1 MRNLKR
7 ALSLALAT
15 VMTVGMMVVGAG
27 ASYADV
33 KATDNVEAIEVLQ
46 AVGIMTG
53 DEKGNFNPDANVT
66 RNEIAVIMSNL
77 LNLDYDYYRGT
88 NPFTDVPSWAAPY
101 VAACY
106 AEGVVAGI
114 GGTLYGGSN
123 NVTAAEASLMIMK
136 ALGYFQYQ
144 NDFGDDWQIATI
156 RQASYI
162 NLFDGIN
169 ANAETALTR
178 NQIAQLVLNG
188 LKANMV
194 TFTGSVG
201 AQIGD
206 VSVGYV
212 PEYTAITNAN
222 KKYDSIDVGTTN
234 IGKDDQYYVQL
245 GEELYNGDLKLT
257 ATTDVFGRPAYTWE
271 YKSTEIGT
279 YMDDSQMLQE
289 YTVKVTG
296 DMLYDLLTRNTV
308 NTYDLTVVI
317 DGVYEEDAPNVNG
330 VPARW
335 FEKKDI
341 NRNND
346 QGLGG
351 TGNGVLT
358 QVFVDNDAK
367 MITVTVI
374 NTYLALANKDYDSKK
389 DEIGFDVYGI
399 AKTPS
404 DVYYKFQDADVEDMV
419 PMKVSGEDFAIE
431 NMAEKDAVLVTVAD
445 GEIQTM
451 ADCEIMAGVTVDAF
465 ETDYNED
472 GHNNVTLQGTPSL
485 VEVDG
490 TEYKF
495 SSAAEFDHEVLQYY
509 TTSGNGVTNLKDK
522 TYNLYMDAYGYV
534 IGVEEVEVANN
545 YVFLTGLDVDST
557 VLGSTTAKA
566 NAIFLDGR
574 METISINMS
583 KSNIPD
589 AIDAILNTWC
599 TYTVNT
605 NNVYTVKQVA
615 DAGSTKYTND
625 ANVPG
630 GANNDTKLAQFNA
643 QIQEDPATTDPEV
656 IKVNSR
662 NIFVQGGGA
671 ATTYSRVYGTDN
683 TVYLTVGV
691 KELRDGANYFGYINE
706 VKSVVTGID
715 NANLEAWSDV
725 KAAEEAEKEYDP
737 NGNPTGHLTPAATL
751 DNATDGVFALYNDKG
766 DIIAAVVVGEDVG
779 LTKNMVYT
787 HEASTFRETYNSTTK
802 QWTWSRKVI
811 SNGQEIVLTEVGDG
825 TSELVSMEQ
834 DTWYQVKYNA
844 EGNVVSVQR
853 YDFALDKG
861 SEWYDDIDTLS
872 YYTSKNDTVLYY
884 STGTGNLI
892 DSDDVKLIGKTLF
905 LNDTANGGF
914 RVAEDVNI
922 ALIQWNNN
930 HVRKTYFETGVTS
943 LKNIINELN
952 DRHDSDPHNYVVS
965 AMLEKNVATSIVIY
979 DNCDPYQDGDWDNN
993 KSGKLDLGGLSF
1005 SDNAAIGLRVNY
1017 QNKSGDN
1024 ITLNGTTVITVRVKD
1039 AETGKLLFA
1048 GPASATLASNGIT
1061 PITTIANNGY
1071 GVMQFGFNTIPGGRT
1086 DYNVELTIVD
1096 GVTGTTYTGTA
1107 TLATA

>member
-15 VMTVGMMVVGAG
+15 VMTVGMMVVGTG

-106 AEGVVAGI
+106 AEGVTAGA
-114 GGTLYGGSN
+114 GNGLYNGSG

-206 VSVGYV
+206 VVVGYV

-308 NTYDLTVVI
+308 NTYDLTVAI
-317 DGVYEEDAPNVNG
+317 DGVYEEDAPAAISG
-330 VPARW
+330 RW

-367 MITVTVI
+367 MVTVTVI

-399 AKTPS
+399 AKTAS
-404 DVYYKFQDADVEDMV
+404 DVYYKYQTVANEEMV

-465 ETDYNED
+465 ETD
-472 GHNNVTLQGTPSL
+472 NNQNNAGTPSM

-495 SSAAEFDHEVLQYY
+495 SSAAEFDYEVMQFY
-509 TTSGNGVTNLKDK
+509 TTSNGVTNLKDL
-522 TYNLYMDAYGYV
+522 TYNIYMDAYGYV

-545 YVFLTGLDVDST
+545 YVFLAGLDIDSS

-574 METISINMS
+574 METISLNMN
-583 KSNIPD
+583 KSELSST
-589 AIDAILNTWC
+589 IDNAILNTWC

-615 DAGSTKYTND
+615 NAGATSD
-625 ANVPG
+625 GANRDTYVPG
-630 GANNDTKLAQFNA
+630 GANNDTKLAQFNT
-643 QIQEDPATTDPEV
+643 QIQENPLTTDPEV

-662 NIFVQGGGA
+662 NIFVQGSRG
-671 ATTYSRVYGTDN
+671 ATTYSSVYGTDN

-691 KELRDGANYFGYINE
+691 KQLSDGSAGYINE

-715 NANLEAWSDV
+715 NANLEAWSDY
-725 KAAEEAEKEYDP
+725 KAALEAEKEYDP
-737 NGNPTGHLTPAATL
+737 NGDPTGQLTPAANLPT
-751 DNATDGVFALYNDKG
+751 ATDGVFALYNEKG

-787 HEASTFRETYNSTTK
+787 HEGSTFRESYNSTTK

-825 TSELVSMEQ
+825 ISELVSMQQ

-844 EGNVVSVQR
+844 EGNVVSVER
-853 YDFALDKG
+853 YDSALDKG

-884 STGTGNLI
+884 STGAGNLI

-952 DRHDSDPHNYVVS
+952 DRHDGAAHDYVVS

-993 KSGKLDLGGLSF
+993 KSGKLDLTGLAF
-1005 SDNAAIGLRVNY
+1005 TGATGMQVTY
-1017 QNKSGDN
+1017 QNKSGAT
-1024 ITLNGTTVITVRVKD
+1024 ITLAPANVTVRVKD
-1039 AETGKLLFA
+1039 AETGKLLYA
-1048 GPASATLASNGIT
+1048 GPATSTVNTAGTAIVSV
-1061 PITTIANNGY
+1061 ANNGY
-1071 GVMQFGFNTIPGGRT
+1071 GVMVFNFKTIPGNSGS
-1086 DYNVELTIVD
+1086 YNVELTIVD
-1096 GVTGTTYTGTA
+1096 GTTTYTGTA

>member
-15 VMTVGMMVVGAG
+15 VMTVGMMVVGTG

-206 VSVGYV
+206 VVVGYV
-212 PEYTAITNAN
+212 PKYTAITNAN

-317 DGVYEEDAPNVNG
+317 DGVYEEDAPAAISG
-330 VPARW
+330 RW

-367 MITVTVI
+367 MVTVTVI

-399 AKTPS
+399 AKTAS
-404 DVYYKFQDADVEDMV
+404 DVYYKYQTVANEDMV

-465 ETDYNED
+465 ETD
-472 GHNNVTLQGTPSL
+472 NNQNNAGTPSM

-495 SSAAEFDHEVLQYY
+495 SSAAEFDYEVMQFY
-509 TTSGNGVTNLKDK
+509 TTSNGVTNLKDL
-522 TYNLYMDAYGYV
+522 TYNIYMDAYGYV

-545 YVFLTGLDVDST
+545 YVFLAGLDIDSS

-574 METISINMS
+574 METISLNMN
-583 KSNIPD
+583 KSELPVTTDKAN
-589 AIDAILNTWC
+589 LNTWC

-605 NNVYTVKQVA
+605 NNVYTVKAVA
-615 DAGSTKYTND
+615 NAGATSDGGNRDTY
-625 ANVPG
+625 VPG
-630 GANNDTKLAQFNA
+630 GTNNDTKLAQFNT
-643 QIQEDPATTDPEV
+643 QIQDNGTGDPEV

-662 NIFVQGGGA
+662 NIFVQGSRG
-671 ATTYSRVYGTDN
+671 ATTYSSVYGTDN

-691 KELRDGANYFGYINE
+691 KQLSDGTAGYINE

-715 NANLEAWSDV
+715 NANLEAWSDLD
-725 KAAEEAEKEYDP
+725 AAEQAEKEYN
-737 NGNPTGHLTPAATL
+737 NGDPTGQLTPAANLPT
-751 DNATDGVFALYNDKG
+751 ATDGVFALYNEKG

-787 HEASTFRETYNSTTK
+787 HEGSTFRESYNSTTK

-811 SNGQEIVLTEVGDG
+811 SNGQEVVLTEVGDG
-825 TSELVSMEQ
+825 ISELVSMQQ

-844 EGNVVSVQR
+844 EGNVVSVER
-853 YDFALDKG
+853 YDTALDKG

-884 STGTGNLI
+884 STNGHLI
-892 DSDDVKLIGKTLF
+892 NSDDVKLIGKTLF
-905 LNDTANGGF
+905 LNDGPNGGF

-952 DRHDSDPHNYVVS
+952 DRHDGAPHNYVVS

-979 DNCDPYQDGDWDNN
+979 DNCDPYQDPDWDNN

-1048 GPASATLASNGIT
+1048 GPASATLASNGTT

>member
-15 VMTVGMMVVGAG
+15 VMTVGMMVVGTG

-106 AEGVVAGI
+106 AEGVTAGA
-114 GGTLYGGSN
+114 GNGLYNGSG

-206 VSVGYV
+206 VVVGYV

-317 DGVYEEDAPNVNG
+317 DGVYEEDAPAAISG
-330 VPARW
+330 RW

-367 MITVTVI
+367 MVTVTVI

-399 AKTPS
+399 AKTAS
-404 DVYYKFQDADVEDMV
+404 DVYYKYQTVANEDMV

-465 ETDYNED
+465 ETD
-472 GHNNVTLQGTPSL
+472 NNQNNAGTPSM

-495 SSAAEFDHEVLQYY
+495 SSAAEFDYEVMQFY
-509 TTSGNGVTNLKDK
+509 TTSNGVTNLKDL
-522 TYNLYMDAYGYV
+522 TYNIYMDAYGYV

-545 YVFLTGLDVDST
+545 YVFLAGLDIDSS

-574 METISINMS
+574 METISLNMN
-583 KSNIPD
+583 KSELPVTTDKAN
-589 AIDAILNTWC
+589 LNTWC

-605 NNVYTVKQVA
+605 NNVYTVKAVA
-615 DAGSTKYTND
+615 NAGATSD
-625 ANVPG
+625 GANRDTYVPG
-630 GANNDTKLAQFNA
+630 GTNNDTKLAQFNT
-643 QIQEDPATTDPEV
+643 QIQDNGTGDPEV

-662 NIFVQGGGA
+662 NIFVQGSRG
-671 ATTYSRVYGTDN
+671 ATTYSSVYGTDN

-691 KELRDGANYFGYINE
+691 KQLSDGSAGYINE

-715 NANLEAWSDV
+715 NANLEAWSDLD
-725 KAAEEAEKEYDP
+725 AAEQAEKEYN
-737 NGNPTGHLTPAATL
+737 NGTLTGALTADLTK
-751 DNATDGVFALYNDKG
+751 ATDGVFALYNEKG

-787 HEASTFRETYNSTTK
+787 HEGSTFRESYNSTTK

-811 SNGQEIVLTEVGDG
+811 SNGQEVVLTEVGDG
-825 TSELVSMEQ
+825 ISELVSMEQ

-844 EGNVVSVQR
+844 EGNVVSVER
-853 YDFALDKG
+853 YDTALDKG

-884 STGTGNLI
+884 STGAGNLI
-892 DSDDVKLIGKTLF
+892 NSDDVKLIGKTLF
-905 LNDTANGGF
+905 LNDGPNGGF

-952 DRHDSDPHNYVVS
+952 DRHDGAPHNYVVS

-979 DNCDPYQDGDWDNN
+979 DNCDPYQDPDWDNN
-993 KSGKLDLGGLSF
+993 KSGKLDLTGLAF
-1005 SDNAAIGLRVNY
+1005 TGATGMQVTY
-1017 QNKSGDN
+1017 QNKSGASIN
-1024 ITLNGTTVITVRVKD
+1024 LTGAITVRVKD
-1039 AETGKLLFA
+1039 AETGKLLYA
-1048 GPASATLASNGIT
+1048 GPATGCTYVGGGTMTTALANEF
-1061 PITTIANNGY
+1061 
-1071 GVMQFGFNTIPGGRT
+1071 GVVVFNFGTIPGNSGS
-1086 DYNVELTIVD
+1086 YNVELTIVD
-1096 GVTGTTYTGTA
+1096 GSTTYTGTA
-1107 TLATA
+1107 TLASA

>member
-15 VMTVGMMVVGAG
+15 VMTVGMMVVGTG

-53 DEKGNFNPDANVT
+53 DENGDFNPDANVT

-106 AEGVVAGI
+106 AEGVTAGA
-114 GGTLYGGSN
+114 GNGLYNGAG

-194 TFTGSVG
+194 TFTGTVG

-206 VSVGYV
+206 VVVGYV
-212 PEYTAITNAN
+212 AEYTPITNADS
-222 KKYDSIDVGTTN
+222 KYNRIDVGTTN
-234 IGKDDQYYVQL
+234 IASDDKYYVQL

-257 ATTDVFGRPAYTWE
+257 ADTDVFGRPAYSWE
-271 YKSTEIGT
+271 YASKEIGT
-279 YMDDSQMLQE
+279 YVDESQMIQE
-289 YTVKVTG
+289 YTTKVTG
-296 DMLYDLLTRNTV
+296 DMLYDLLTRSTV

-317 DGVYEEDAPNVNG
+317 DGVYKEDAPSVVSG
-330 VPARW
+330 RW
-335 FEKKDI
+335 FSKNEI

-346 QGLGG
+346 EGLGG
-351 TGNGVLT
+351 TGKGVLT
-358 QVFVDNDAK
+358 QVFVDNNSK
-367 MITVTVI
+367 EITVAII

-399 AKTPS
+399 DKVATS
-404 DVYYKFQDADVEDMV
+404 DIYYKYQDATQEDMKSL
-419 PMKVSGEDFAIE
+419 KVSGEDFAIS
-431 NMAEKDAVLVTVAD
+431 NMKEKDAVLVTVAD

-451 ADCEIMAGVTVDAF
+451 ADCEIMAGTTVDAF
-465 ETDYNED
+465 ET
-472 GHNNVTLQGTPSL
+472 NNNQNNIGTPSL
-485 VEVDG
+485 VEIDG

-495 SSAAEFDHEVLQYY
+495 ASAAEFDVDVMQQY
-509 TTSGNGVTNLKDK
+509 TTSNGVTNLKDM
-522 TYNLYMDAYGYV
+522 TYNIYMDAYGYV

-545 YVFLTGLDVDST
+545 YVFLSGLDIDSNL
-557 VLGSTTAKA
+557 LGSTTAKA
-566 NAIFLDGR
+566 TAIFLDGR
-574 METISINMS
+574 METISINVT
-583 KSNIPD
+583 KSEIPT
-589 AIDAILNTWC
+589 AIVNNGGSAILNSWY
-599 TYTVNT
+599 TYTVNSS
-605 NNVYTVKQVA
+605 NVYTVKEVA
-615 DAGSTKYTND
+615 NVTRDGNTY
-625 ANVPG
+625 VPG
-630 GANNDTKLAQFNA
+630 GTNNDTKLAQYNA
-643 QIQEDPATTDPEV
+643 QIQDNGSGDPEV

-662 NIFVQGGGA
+662 NIFVAGTAGDTA
-671 ATTYSRVYGTDN
+671 YSSVYGTDN

-691 KELRDGANYFGYINE
+691 KQMQDGNNYYYGYINE
-706 VKSVVTGID
+706 LKSVITGID
-715 NANLEAWSDV
+715 NANLEAWSDLD
-725 KAAEEAEKEYDP
+725 AATEAEKEYTGDGTTT
-737 NGNPTGHLTPAATL
+737 GNLTGKLG
-751 DNATDGVFALYNDKG
+751 NASNGVFALYNDKG

-779 LTKNMVYT
+779 LTKNLVYT
-787 HEASTFRETYNSTTK
+787 HEGSTYRETYNTTTK

-825 TSELVSMEQ
+825 ISELVSMQ
-834 DTWYQVKYNA
+834 RDTWYQVKYNA
-844 EGNVVSVQR
+844 EGNVVSVER
-853 YDFALDKG
+853 YDTALDKG
-861 SEWYDDIDTLS
+861 SEWWDDIDNLAGV
-872 YYTSKNDTVLYY
+872 TSTNDTVLYY
-884 STGTGNLI
+884 STGAGNLI
-892 DSDDVKLIGKTLF
+892 DSNDVKLIGKTLF

-930 HVRKTYFETGVTS
+930 VRKTYFESGVTS
-943 LKNIINELN
+943 LKNIVNELN
-952 DRHDSDPHNYVVS
+952 DRHTGSAHDYVVS
-965 AMLEKNVATSIVIY
+965 AILEKNVATSIVIY
-979 DNCDPYQDGDWDNN
+979 DNCNPYQDGNWDNN
-993 KSGKLDLGGLSF
+993 KSGKLDLQGIAFGGPGT
-1005 SDNAAIGLRVNY
+1005 GLEVSY
-1017 QNKSGDN
+1017 QNKSGSAIALSAAN
-1024 ITLNGTTVITVRVKD
+1024 VTVRVKD
-1039 AETGKLLFA
+1039 AESGKLLYA
-1048 GPASATLASNGIT
+1048 GPATSTENYAGSLIMSV
-1061 PITTIANNGY
+1061 ANNGY
-1071 GVMQFGFNTIPGGRT
+1071 GVMVFNFNTIPGNSGS
-1086 DYNVELTIVD
+1086 YNVELTIVD
-1096 GVTGTTYTGTA
+1096 GTSTYTGTA